1 MRLHVSCLAVLAV
14 LGSAGPADAIVGGGP
29 PTRDYPAMAAL
40 EDEGRFI
47 CGGTLVRPTWV
58 LTAAHCVDDGS
69 AVTAPADLSFVIGS
83 PRRSDATVGERIKAV
98 KVIPHESY
106 ATPTSASNDVAL
118 VQLERAPR
126 VAPIR
131 VVTTGQDALWA
142 AGVTATVIGWGTS
155 NFQSPSLPEDLR
167 EVQVPIQSD
176 STCNNTYQF
185 SLGYDPA
192 TMLCAGEGLGGRDS
206 CQGDSGGPMM
216 VLDGGTPL
224 LVGVVSFGLGCGFPT
239 QYGVYGRIGA
249 PALVDWINRNAGP
262 ATTGAQSPPTVATN
276 DPSATQAPSSPTVA
290 ASRVVGLRRA
300 TRRGSALRL
309 QLTLRLP
316 VTGLKLTVSR
326 VRGGRAT
333 VIARTSRSRSA
344 RSFTAALRLPR
355 TAKPAPL
362 RIRVTAKDVTGRT
375 VGFTRTIRTR
385 G

>member
-1 MRLHVSCLAVLAV
+1 MRTRPIVLAALAAA
-14 LGSAGPADAIVGGGP
+14 LGSAGPAHAIVGGGAP
-29 PTRDYPAMAAL
+29 SRDYPAMAAM

-47 CGGTLVRPTWV
+47 CGGSLVRPTWV

-69 AVTAPADLSFVIGS
+69 SVTPASELSFVLGT
-83 PRRSDATVGERIKAV
+83 PRRSDATAGERIKAV
-98 KVIPHESY
+98 RVIPHESY
-106 ATPTSASNDVAL
+106 GSPTSASNDIAL
-118 VQLERAPR
+118 VELERAPR

-142 AGVTATVIGWGTS
+142 AGVTATVIGWGTTS
-155 NFQSPSLPEDLR
+155 FQSPTLPEDLR
-167 EVQVPIQSD
+167 EVRVPIKTD
-176 STCNNTYQF
+176 ATCNSTYQF

-216 VLDGGTPL
+216 VDDGGQPL

-249 PALVDWINRNAGP
+249 PALVDWITRNAGP
-262 ATTGAQSPPTVATN
+262 ATTGVQTPPVVAT
-276 DPSATQAPSSPTVA
+276 PGPGTAPSSPTVA

-300 TRRGSALRL
+300 TRRGAALRL
-309 QLTLRLP
+309 QLSLRLP

-326 VRGGRAT
+326 VRDGRAT

-355 TAKPAPL
+355 TARPAPL
-362 RIRVTAKDVTGRT
+362 RIRVTARDVTGRS